1 MQHTPVFLAALADV
15 WNSSKKSNQEGETE
29 KTPNLDKQAKKE
41 KKWLSSVNQK
51 TVPFITDEQKGLVDI
66 VLAIKVSHYR
76 CYAEEVQN
84 ILKLQYCRFV
94 VTLNCVSQAISI
106 ISTYLNRKPFL
117 GGFSRMKQIV
127 QGLLVIS
134 FVC

>member
-51 TVPFITDEQKGLVDI
+51 TVPFIKDEQKGLVDI
-66 VLAIKVSHYR
+66 VLAIKVSDYR

-84 ILKLQYCRFV
+84 ILKLQYCRHFCGDV
-94 VTLNCVSQAISI
+94 KLRITGNI
-106 ISTYLNRKPFL
+106 NNFN
-117 GGFSRMKQIV
+117 
-127 QGLLVIS
+127 LLESKAFFGRI
-134 FVC
+134 C